1 MAVINEGLSKMEFK
15 FQTPTVTNQSIWP
28 ENATWQE
35 ILSNQTNQ
43 EYPKQQPKINWQGLK
58 GSLSNSIVNTPTTKQ
73 GAMKNVWNNV
83 RNDVASKLNSKQTSF
98 TDQMSAAG
106 INAVG
111 STLSDLAADGIFGDS
126 EFGRGIG
133 TVFSQGVTTATDTM
147 ANNIIKGTSLTQ
159 GLGKN
164 VGSSVAGAGAGL
176 AANYIG
182 KGITSA
188 LGDSKLARGIGQG
201 VATGLGAVGGQALG
215 NLIKTGTASNSL
227 TSSINA
233 IKAFNA
239 ANKIGKATDAMK
251 AAKMAGVANL
261 AGLGMTVAGT
271 ALGAAIGPSKEYGG
285 KYGNITQ
292 IADTAY
298 DAITAGVN
306 FIPGAGQ
313 VISGALALNKGLSNL
328 FGSTDGMTVQ
338 DAILGSAFMPAP
350 VKWLNMWGASTTGT
364 FNNQS
369 WQNSE
374 KTKSFMGNAFGNL
387 QDKFD
392 QAREEA
398 GKTYGLF
405 SQGAR
410 REAQSNINFANR
422 AWDQV
427 LAMADQNELQ
437 NIRSQ
442 AMSSINNQRYAQD
455 IQGGWSPVARG
466 KYGMKILNNAT
477 NHNIGMRL
485 LSGAALIDNKQMILC
500 SVVD

>member
-73 GAMKNVWNNV
+73 GAMKNIWNNV
-83 RNDVASKLNSKQTSF
+83 RNDVASKLNPKQTSF

-111 STLSDLAADGIFGDS
+111 STLSDLVADGIFGDS

-201 VATGLGAVGGQALG
+201 ISTGLGALG
-215 NLIKTGTASNSL
+215 GTALQGAMQGVKIGNNVIKGVKGATTAL
-227 TSSINA
+227 KSINP
-233 IKAFNA
+233 
-239 ANKIGKATDAMK
+239 
-251 AAKMAGVANL
+251 V
-261 AGLGMTVAGT
+261 GLGMTIAGS
-271 ALGAAIGPSKEYGG
+271 ALGAALGPSKEYGG

-298 DAITAGVN
+298 DAITTGVN
-306 FIPGAGQ
+306 FIPGVRQ

-350 VKWLNMWGASTTGT
+350 VKWLNMWGANTTSS

-392 QAREEA
+392 SAREEA

-405 SQGAR
+405 SQGAYR
-410 REAQSNINFANR
+410 DAQKNINFANR

-455 IQGGWSPVARG
+455 IQGGWSPLARG

>member
-1 MAVINEGLSKMEFK
+1 MAVKFTFPEFK
-15 FQTPTVTNQSIWP
+15 FQTPTVTNQSTWP
-28 ENATWQE
+28 ENTTWQE

-73 GAMKNVWNNV
+73 EAMKNVWNNV
-83 RNDVASKLNSKQTSF
+83 RNDVASKLNPNQTSF

-182 KGITSA
+182 KGITAA

-227 TSSINA
+227 TSSISA

-239 ANKIGKATDAMK
+239 ANKVGKATDAMK

-313 VISGALALNKGLSNL
+313 IISGALALNKGLSNL

-350 VKWLNMWGASTTGT
+350 VKWLNMWGASKTGT
-364 FNNQS
+364 FDNQS

-387 QDKFD
+387 QSKFD

-398 GKTYGLF
+398 GKTYGTF

-422 AWDQV
+422 AWEQV
-427 LAMADQNELQ
+427 LNMADQNELQ

-442 AMSSINNQRYAQD
+442 DMASINNQRYAQD

>member
-1 MAVINEGLSKMEFK
+1 MSVK
-15 FQTPTVTNQSIWP
+15 FTFPELKVQTPTVTNQSTWP
-28 ENATWQE
+28 ENTTWQE

-83 RNDVASKLNSKQTSF
+83 RNDVASKLNPNQTSF

-126 EFGRGIG
+126 EFGRGVG

-176 AANYIG
+176 AANYVG
-182 KGITSA
+182 KGITAA

-227 TSSINA
+227 TSSISA

-239 ANKIGKATDAMK
+239 ANKVGKATDAMK

-271 ALGAAIGPSKEYGG
+271 ALGAAMGPSKEYGG

-306 FIPGAGQ
+306 FIPGVGQ

-350 VKWLNMWGASTTGT
+350 VKWLNMWGASKTGT
-364 FNNQS
+364 FDNQS

-387 QDKFD
+387 QSKFD

-398 GKTYGLF
+398 GKTYGTF

-422 AWDQV
+422 AWEQV
-427 LAMADQNELQ
+427 LNMADQNELQ

-455 IQGGWSPVARG
+455 IQGGWSPLARG

>member
-1 MAVINEGLSKMEFK
+1 MAVINEGLNKIALK
-15 FQTPTVTNQSIWP
+15 YQPTNVIPPISAGLAGSPQWQQAVQS
-28 ENATWQE
+28 T
-35 ILSNQTNQ
+35 
-43 EYPKQQPKINWQGLK
+43 
-58 GSLSNSIVNTPTTKQ
+58 VNTGSNIEYFP
-73 GAMKNVWNNV
+73 KNNDARSNLENNLKYTSTLK
-83 RNDVASKLNSKQTSF
+83 NNKNTGGNTGGTATPQPSF

-106 INAVG
+106 INALG
-111 STLSDLAADGIFGDS
+111 SQLSGLAANGIFGDS

-133 TVFSQGVTTATDTM
+133 TVFSQGVTSATDTM
-147 ANNIIKGTSLTQ
+147 ANNILKGTSLTQ

-182 KGITSA
+182 KGITAA

-227 TSSINA
+227 TSSISA

-239 ANKIGKATDAMK
+239 ANKVGKATDAMK

-306 FIPGAGQ
+306 FIPGVGQ

-350 VKWLNMWGASTTGT
+350 VKWLNMWGASKTGT
-364 FNNQS
+364 FDNQS

-387 QDKFD
+387 QGKFD

-398 GKTYGLF
+398 GKTYGTF

-422 AWDQV
+422 AWEQV
-427 LAMADQNELQ
+427 LNMADQNELQ